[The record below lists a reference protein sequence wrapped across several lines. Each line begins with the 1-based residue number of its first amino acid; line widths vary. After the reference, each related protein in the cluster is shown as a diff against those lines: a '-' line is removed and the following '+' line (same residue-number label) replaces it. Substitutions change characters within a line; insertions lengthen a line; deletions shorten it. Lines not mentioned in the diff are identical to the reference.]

1 MCGSR
6 RARASD
12 SPLRNVLPSHPPL
25 FFSVLLLRQQVEK
38 SASGYIDAR
47 SSSPYASF
55 ASSLTSPVSS
65 PAALSI
71 SVIRTRLAG
80 PDSCCRYILFLSLYT
95 ARHIAIPVTVK
106 LTSLSPYIRHPC
118 LFVDRRTCCAYTKSI
133 SYHNPKNTKT
143 NTAIMLASR
152 AMKPKLSLSI
162 STQAAQSSRPSLTL
176 KAPLRSPLPPSPM
189 SPTVRNTQM
198 NQRGFSTAQNP
209 TYAYANSSS
218 SRSILKK
225 GQSSSSSAPR
235 RRQLQFKDE
244 PTVNLVTPIE
254 EPDYYGTYAK
264 MTREERRWQRR

>member
-1 MCGSR
+1 VRC
-6 RARASD
+6 RATGIVYSGNKSLD
-12 SPLRNVLPSHPPL
+12 QPL
-25 FFSVLLLRQQVEK
+25 
-38 SASGYIDAR
+38 
-47 SSSPYASF
+47 
-55 ASSLTSPVSS
+55 
-65 PAALSI
+65 LSI
-71 SVIRTRLAG
+71 CVTRTRLAG

-95 ARHIAIPVTVK
+95 ARHIAILVTVK
-106 LTSLSPYIRHPC
+106 PTSVSSYIRHPC

-133 SYHNPKNTKT
+133 SYHNPKNTKP

-152 AMKPKLSLSI
+152 VVKPKLSLSI

-176 KAPLRSPLPPSPM
+176 KAPLRSPLRSPPPPSPM

-235 RRQLQFKDE
+235 RRRLQFKDE